1 MVGSVSD
8 LHAAEARYHR
18 DCMCRFFAKR
28 QLPTAQE
35 GQSQTSDYQPDMALK
50 HVITT
55 LSSDQ
60 KRVWSSVELCKEYQ
74 DHGGTDLTRLQLVE
88 KLCVHFDGD
97 LLLISSPGYA
107 NVVVFQ
113 CHAAVTL
120 KMFKDNKD
128 DLENNICH
136 VAKQIKKECKD
147 IPLDTTKY
155 RLNIDEQ
162 LVQESVSCTVQNLLA
177 SISTKLD
184 STPPALLIGNIITS
198 VVRNKST
205 DLQIALGMLLRDY
218 KSILGY
224 TYDYGITCSYD
235 EIRRF
240 KKSAAVAAA
249 ADPSVHGISS
259 AESGLVQTIVDNF
272 DADIHSP
279 NGKLSTHSLAM
290 ILTQPSSP
298 GNDQDAETIVRL
310 AHGDVKLPIDEGEDA
325 GQNKPPMPE
334 LPEAFLPDEFNA
346 HQRISNDRAAEL
358 DFQFMQ
364 DMNTL
369 PIYPEYN
376 GYNTMV
382 CREQGHMLRKKTHI
396 VYLPL
401 IDKAP
406 ADPATITSALLKAH
420 VMWENQALF
429 SNVYLRLGGMHLLMS
444 YVGSIGSLM
453 AGWIRND
460 RNTE

>member
-1 MVGSVSD
+1 MFKFRYGSECDNSKPCSSNKGRARIDSIVKASKIYRDDLHVELEQQVEEDENLTVYFHRNCVSRYTSSSKTAKHTREHSNVNDHPVKKARRSQSSFDFFSQCLYCGERCDLSKDPKNPNRWRPAFICRSTVSDQDQIPYKQYIIEKCASRDDAWAEEVRSRVVGSVSD

-50 HVITT
+50 HVVTT

-60 KRVWSSVELCKEYQ
+60 KRVWSSVEICKEYQ
-74 DHGGTDLTRLQLVE
+74 DHGGTDLTRSQLVE

-107 NVVVFQ
+107 NVVAFQ

-120 KMFKDNKD
+120 KMFEDNED
-128 DLENNICH
+128 DLENNIRH

-205 DLQIALGMLLRDY
+205 YLQIALGVLLRDY

-224 TYDYGITCSYD
+224 TYDYGITCTSSQTTSTEGSSY
-235 EIRRF
+235 
-240 KKSAAVAAA
+240 
-249 ADPSVHGISS
+249 
-259 AESGLVQTIVDNF
+259 
-272 DADIHSP
+272 
-279 NGKLSTHSLAM
+279 
-290 ILTQPSSP
+290 
-298 GNDQDAETIVRL
+298 
-310 AHGDVKLPIDEGEDA
+310 
-325 GQNKPPMPE
+325 
-334 LPEAFLPDEFNA
+334 
-346 HQRISNDRAAEL
+346 
-358 DFQFMQ
+358 
-364 DMNTL
+364 
-369 PIYPEYN
+369 
-376 GYNTMV
+376 
-382 CREQGHMLRKKTHI
+382 CEQ
-396 VYLPL
+396 
-401 IDKAP
+401 
-406 ADPATITSALLKAH
+406 
-420 VMWENQALF
+420 
-429 SNVYLRLGGMHLLMS
+429 
-444 YVGSIGSLM
+444 
-453 AGWIRND
+453 
-460 RNTE
+460 